1 MVLSRH
7 DSRVNYDEIRSI
19 NDQDK
24 LAPSELYQIEI
35 NNIDVIIAIGK
46 PLNTYEDQNILY
58 FPIYLVKYND
68 FVVQIGVYELDA
80 EIYYQDYL
88 DDALID
94 VDSLNNPLLYSFA
107 TDDMLFKERK
117 VPKTTLRELVKET
130 SDTKPTTMDVAIGSD
145 DEEPEE
151 EITPKSIKIE
161 NTLLTSYII
170 PESRKSIFTLIPGAI
185 YPKELEEETSQIARD
200 IREKY
205 HENKTD
211 KWLQKYMKNKQY
223 DIVEND
229 QPDGDAFFVS
239 IRDAFSTIGQQT
251 SVNKLRINVSKEI
264 TSDMFSEY
272 KSDYDT
278 YKNSLQQDMVK
289 SKELTQR
296 HQDLKSKYANTLER
310 TEQQVLINTAKEV
323 KEEFER
329 VKNEILITKRILQE
343 YKFMDKTMTVEKL
356 RSQMNTSNFWS
367 ETSWILATLERIL
380 NIKLIILSSESYKT
394 KDYDNVLQCGQ
405 LNDPIL
411 VNKGI
416 FTPEFYILLDNAGKN
431 FRLISYENKQIFKFK
446 ELPYDIKKLI
456 VDKCMEKNAGTF
468 NIIPEFELFRKSI
481 KKAASSSDRME
492 EFDDLSEAKM
502 RGLYDDQVTFLFYNK
517 SDTKAL
523 PGKGNGE
530 KIPKVKLTDF
540 IELAKFPEWRRKLD
554 TMWMKPFSLQNHKW
568 SSVEHYYQA
577 NKFKKNSP
585 EFYLSFTVES
595 GTELSKNPEMAR
607 GAGGSSG
614 KYNGE
619 LVRPAEVK
627 IEPDFYNK
635 KNKQI
640 LFDANYA
647 KFMQDEDLK
656 RLLLATKKAKLTKH
670 LSGKSPQVCD
680 ELMLVRDKIQRA
692 EIMDETIYL

>member
-80 EIYYQDYL
+80 EMYYQDYL

-94 VDSLNNPLLYSFA
+94 VDSLKNPLLYSFA

-554 TMWMKPFSLQNHKW
+554 TMWIKPFSLQNHKW

-595 GTELSKNPEMAR
+595 GSEMSKNPEMAR

>member
-19 NDQDK
+19 NEADK

-46 PLNTYEDQNILY
+46 PLNTYEDQNIIY

-80 EIYYQDYL
+80 EIYYNDYL

-94 VDSLNNPLLYSFA
+94 VDSLKNPLLYSFA

-117 VPKTTLRELVKET
+117 VPKSTLKELVKET
-130 SDTKPTTMDVAIGSD
+130 GDTKPTMDVAIGSD
-145 DEEPEE
+145 DDEPEE

-272 KSDYDT
+272 KSDYDA

-329 VKNEILITKRILQE
+329 IKNEILITKRILQE

-416 FTPEFYILLDNAGKN
+416 FTPEFYILLDSAGKN
-431 FRLISYENKQIFKFK
+431 FKLISYENKQIFKFK

-481 KKAASSSDRME
+481 KKAASPDRME
-492 EFDDLSEAKM
+492 EFDELSEAKM

-517 SDTKAL
+517 SDTKSL

-554 TMWMKPFSLQNHKW
+554 TMWIKPFSLQNHKW

-595 GTELSKNPEMAR
+595 GTEMSKNPEMAR

-614 KYNGE
+614 KYNNE

-647 KFMQDEDLK
+647 KFTQDDELK

-670 LSGKSPQVCD
+670 ISGKSPQICD

-692 EIMDETIYL
+692 EIIDETIYI

>member
-19 NDQDK
+19 NEADK

-35 NNIDVIIAIGK
+35 NSIDIIIAIGK
-46 PLNTYEDQNILY
+46 PLNTYEDQNIIY

-80 EIYYQDYL
+80 EIYYNDYL

-94 VDSLNNPLLYSFA
+94 VDSLKNPLLYSFA

-117 VPKTTLRELVKET
+117 VPKSTLRELVKET
-130 SDTKPTTMDVAIGSD
+130 DDAKPTTMDVAIGSD
-145 DEEPEE
+145 DEEPEG

-170 PESRKSIFTLIPGAI
+170 PEGRKSIFTLIPGAI
-185 YPKELEEETSQIARD
+185 YPKELEEETSQVAKD

-211 KWLQKYMKNKQY
+211 KWFQKYMKNQKY

-272 KSDYDT
+272 KSDYDA

-329 VKNEILITKRILQE
+329 VKNEILITRRILQE

-431 FRLISYENKQIFKFK
+431 FKLISYENKQIFKFK

-481 KKAASSSDRME
+481 KKAASPVE

-530 KIPKVKLTDF
+530 KIPKIKLTDF

-554 TMWMKPFSLQNHKW
+554 TMWVKPFSLQNHKW

-595 GTELSKNPEMAR
+595 GTEMSKNPEMAR

-647 KFMQDEDLK
+647 KFTQDEDLK

-670 LSGKSPQVCD
+670 ISGKSPQICD

-692 EIMDETIYL
+692 EIIDETIYL

>member
-19 NDQDK
+19 NEQDK

-46 PLNTYEDQNILY
+46 PLNTYEDQNIIY

-80 EIYYQDYL
+80 EIYYNDYL

-94 VDSLNNPLLYSFA
+94 VDSLKNPLLYSFA

-130 SDTKPTTMDVAIGSD
+130 DDTKPTMDVAIGSD
-145 DEEPEE
+145 DEDDEE
-151 EITPKSIKIE
+151 EIIPKSIKIE

-200 IREKY
+200 MREKY

-211 KWLQKYMKNKQY
+211 TWLQKYMKNKKY

-272 KSDYDT
+272 KSDYDA

-329 VKNEILITKRILQE
+329 IKNEILITKRILQE

-416 FTPEFYILLDNAGKN
+416 FTPEFYVLLDNAGKN
-431 FRLISYENKQIFKFK
+431 FKLISYENKQIFKFK

-481 KKAASSSDRME
+481 KKAASPDRME

-517 SDTKAL
+517 SDTKSL

-554 TMWMKPFSLQNHKW
+554 TMWIKPFSLQNHKW

-595 GTELSKNPEMAR
+595 GSEMSKNPEMAR

-627 IEPDFYNK
+627 IDPDFYNK

-647 KFMQDEDLK
+647 KFTQDDELK

-670 LSGKSPQVCD
+670 ISGKSPQICD

-692 EIMDETIYL
+692 EIIDETIYI

>member
-46 PLNTYEDQNILY
+46 PLNTYEDQNIIY

-68 FVVQIGVYELDA
+68 FVVQVGVYELDA
-80 EIYYQDYL
+80 EIYYNDYL

-94 VDSLNNPLLYSFA
+94 VDSLKNPLLYSFA

-117 VPKTTLRELVKET
+117 VPKSTLRELVKET
-130 SDTKPTTMDVAIGSD
+130 DDTKPTMDVAIGSD
-145 DEEPEE
+145 DDEPEE

-161 NTLLTSYII
+161 NTLLTTYII

-185 YPKELEEETSQIARD
+185 YPKELEEETSQVAKD

-211 KWLQKYMKNKQY
+211 KWFQKYMKNKKY

-272 KSDYDT
+272 KSDYDA

-431 FRLISYENKQIFKFK
+431 FKLISYENKQIFKFK

-468 NIIPEFELFRKSI
+468 NIIPEFELFRKSL
-481 KKAASSSDRME
+481 KKAASPDQME

-554 TMWMKPFSLQNHKW
+554 TMWIKPFSLQNHKW

-595 GTELSKNPEMAR
+595 GSEMSKNPEMAR

-647 KFMQDEDLK
+647 KFTQDEDLK

-670 LSGKSPQVCD
+670 ISGKSPQICD

-692 EIMDETIYL
+692 EIIDETIYL

>member
-35 NNIDVIIAIGK
+35 NSIDVIIAIGK
-46 PLNTYEDQNILY
+46 PLNTYEDQNIMY

-80 EIYYQDYL
+80 EMYYQDYL
-88 DDALID
+88 DDALVD
-94 VDSLNNPLLYSFA
+94 VDSLKNPLLYSFA

-117 VPKTTLRELVKET
+117 VPKSTLRELVKET
-130 SDTKPTTMDVAIGSD
+130 DDTKPTMDVAIGSD
-145 DEEPEE
+145 DDEPEE
-151 EITPKSIKIE
+151 EIIPRSIKIE

-211 KWLQKYMKNKQY
+211 TWLQKYMKNKQY

-431 FRLISYENKQIFKFK
+431 FKLISYENKQIFKFK

-481 KKAASSSDRME
+481 KNAASPDQME

-554 TMWMKPFSLQNHKW
+554 TMWIKPFSLQNHKW

-595 GTELSKNPEMAR
+595 GSEMSKNPEMAR

-614 KYNGE
+614 KYNNE

-647 KFMQDEDLK
+647 KFTQDEDLK

-670 LSGKSPQVCD
+670 ISGKSPQICD

-692 EIMDETIYL
+692 EIIDETIYI

>member
-19 NDQDK
+19 NEADK

-35 NNIDVIIAIGK
+35 NNIDIIIAIGK
-46 PLNTYEDQNILY
+46 PLNTYEDQNIIY

-80 EIYYQDYL
+80 EIYYNDYL

-94 VDSLNNPLLYSFA
+94 VDSLKNPLLYSFA

-117 VPKTTLRELVKET
+117 VPKSTLRELVKET
-130 SDTKPTTMDVAIGSD
+130 GDTNTKPTMDVAIGSD
-145 DEEPEE
+145 DEEQEE

-211 KWLQKYMKNKQY
+211 TWLQKYMKNKKY

-264 TSDMFSEY
+264 TSEMFSEY
-272 KSDYDT
+272 KSDYDA

-296 HQDLKSKYANTLER
+296 HQELKSKYANTLER

-323 KEEFER
+323 KEEFEQL
-329 VKNEILITKRILQE
+329 KNEILITKRILQE

-367 ETSWILATLERIL
+367 ETSWIVATLERIL

-431 FRLISYENKQIFKFK
+431 FKLISYENKQIFKFK

-481 KKAASSSDRME
+481 KKTASPDRVE
-492 EFDDLSEAKM
+492 EFDELSEAKM

-554 TMWMKPFSLQNHKW
+554 TMWIKPFSLQNHKW

-595 GTELSKNPEMAR
+595 GTEMSKNPEMAR

-627 IEPDFYNK
+627 IDPEFYNK

-647 KFMQDEDLK
+647 KFTQDEELK

-670 LSGKSPQVCD
+670 LSGKSPQICD

-692 EIMDETIYL
+692 EVIDETIYI

>member
-1 MVLSRH
+1 MVLSRY
-7 DSRVNYDEIRSI
+7 DSRVNYDEIKSI
-19 NDQDK
+19 NEADK

-46 PLNTYEDQNILY
+46 PLNTYEDQNIIY

-68 FVVQIGVYELDA
+68 FVIQIGVYELDA
-80 EIYYQDYL
+80 EVYYSDYL
-88 DDALID
+88 DDAFIE
-94 VDSLNNPLLYSFA
+94 VDNLKNPLLYSFA

-117 VPKTTLRELVKET
+117 VPKTTLRELVKENH
-130 SDTKPTTMDVAIGSD
+130 DTHPTMDVAIGSD
-145 DEEPEE
+145 DENGEE
-151 EITPKSIKIE
+151 EELRPKSIKIE
-161 NTLLTSYII
+161 ESSLTSYMI

-185 YPKELEEETSQIARD
+185 YPKELEEETSQVAKD

-205 HENKTD
+205 HESKTD
-211 KWLQKYMKNKQY
+211 TWLQKYMKNKKY
-223 DIVEND
+223 EVVEND

-272 KSDYDT
+272 KSDYDA

-411 VNKGI
+411 INKGI

-431 FRLISYENKQIFKFK
+431 FKLVSYENKQIFKFK

-468 NIIPEFELFRKSI
+468 NIIPDFELFRKKI
-481 KKAASSSDRME
+481 KTSGASSIVE
-492 EFDDLSEAKM
+492 EFDELSEAKM

-523 PGKGNGE
+523 PGKGSGE

-554 TMWMKPFSLQNHKW
+554 TMWVKPFSLQNHKW
-568 SSVEHYYQA
+568 SSVEHFYQA
-577 NKFKKNSP
+577 NKFKKNNP

-607 GAGGSSG
+607 GAGSLSG
-614 KYNGE
+614 KYSDE
-619 LVRPAEVK
+619 LIRPAEVK
-627 IEPDFYNK
+627 IEPDFYKK

-647 KFMQDEDLK
+647 KFTQDDDLK

-670 LSGKSPQVCD
+670 VSGKSPQICD

-692 EIMDETIYL
+692 EIIDETIYI